1 MPLVG
6 AAASDKTGFAELH
19 DALTRNRK
27 AKRDEARAAL
37 RGPDWAK
44 LQLYLTLWPRILA
57 EEAKVANPV
66 LKHARKVLA
75 KTWKK
80 CARLGRTLN
89 QPDAEHRHEMRR
101 SLKKLRY

>member
-1 MPLVG
+1 MPLVE

-19 DALTRNRK
+19 DALTRNRQ
-27 AKRDEARAAL
+27 AKRDKARAAL

-57 EEAKVANPV
+57 EEEKVANPV

-75 KTWKK
+75 KT
-80 CARLGRTLN
+80 
-89 QPDAEHRHEMRR
+89 
-101 SLKKLRY
+101 